1 MLLNENM
8 FERTFRMTAD
18 SFSYLLGLLTP
29 NIEVN
34 RQQSANSSGEE
45 PISPPLMLMTTL
57 RYLAG
62 GSYLDIRRT
71 VGISGSSYYRVINE
85 TMFAILGL
93 RELKIVFPDSE
104 SDREVVMNDFKAI
117 SSSGIISAEDAGD
130 VGTGRYYSGHYA
142 CPGINVQAVCDAHC
156 RFISVDAS
164 YPGSTNDA
172 RAFRGTGVARSLKS
186 FPTGMYI
193 IGDNAYP
200 YHDSF
205 NFHASQIRIRI
216 EMAFGLLTTKWRVFR
231 SPISRNLL
239 NATTTIYTA
248 MVLHNYVINRRI
260 ISDADY
266 CLFDESVQPIRVSQR
281 VQRLNDV
288 ANLMGYMS
296 SDLVVE
302 EGNSY
307 MRDYIVQHLRANNT
321 VRPQYNISRNR
332 SVNN

>member
-8 FERTFRMTAD
+8 FERAFRMTAD

-29 NIEVN
+29 NIEAN

-45 PISPPLMLMTTL
+45 PISPPLRLMTTL

-93 RELKIVFPDSE
+93 RELKIVFPYSE

-117 SSSGIISAEDAGD
+117 SSTEDAGD

-172 RAFRGTGVARSLKS
+172 RAFRGTGVART
-186 FPTGMYI
+186 F
-193 IGDNAYP
+193 D
-200 YHDSF
+200 
-205 NFHASQIRIRI
+205 HA
-216 EMAFGLLTTKWRVFR
+216 
-231 SPISRNLL
+231 
-239 NATTTIYTA
+239 IYT
-248 MVLHNYVINRRI
+248 
-260 ISDADY
+260 
-266 CLFDESVQPIRVSQR
+266 QP
-281 VQRLNDV
+281 NC
-288 ANLMGYMS
+288 
-296 SDLVVE
+296 
-302 EGNSY
+302 
-307 MRDYIVQHLRANNT
+307 
-321 VRPQYNISRNR
+321 
-332 SVNN
+332 

>member
-1 MLLNENM
+1 
-8 FERTFRMTAD
+8 
-18 SFSYLLGLLTP
+18 
-29 NIEVN
+29 
-34 RQQSANSSGEE
+34 
-45 PISPPLMLMTTL
+45 MLMTIL

-85 TMFAILGL
+85 TMFAIFGL

-104 SDREVVMNDFKAI
+104 SDREVVMNDFEAI
-117 SSSGIISAEDAGD
+117 SSSGIISGCVGCVDGWLCVIKAPSAEDAGD
-130 VGTGRYYSGHYA
+130 VNIGRYYSGHYA

-172 RAFRGTGVARSLKS
+172 RDFRGTGVARNISS

-216 EMAFGLLTTKWRVFR
+216 ETAFGRLTTKWRVFR
-231 SPISRNLL
+231 SPISRNLS

-266 CLFDESVQPIRVSQR
+266 CLFDESIRPIRVSQR
-281 VQRLNDV
+281 VQILNDV

-296 SDLVVE
+296 SDPVVE

-307 MRDYIVQHLRANNT
+307 MRDYIAQHLRANNT
-321 VRPQYNISRNR
+321 VRPQYSISRNR